1 MGYAST
7 KEGRGSGSSSTQD
20 KGSTMNLKGL
30 ITMTEFYELNEEI
43 ANLIDA
49 KLKTS
54 IEDLSNINDLIVKE
68 IEVAYR
74 AQQMESVEING
85 GSK

>member
-1 MGYAST
+1 
-7 KEGRGSGSSSTQD
+7 
-20 KGSTMNLKGL
+20 
-30 ITMTEFYELNEEI
+30 MTEFYELNEEI

-54 IEDLSNINDLIVKE
+54 LEDLSNINDLIVKE
-68 IEVAYR
+68 IQVAFR
-74 AQQMESVEING
+74 AQHMENKWAEING

>member
-1 MGYAST
+1 
-7 KEGRGSGSSSTQD
+7 
-20 KGSTMNLKGL
+20 MNLRGM

-54 IEDLSNINDLIVKE
+54 IEDLSNINDLIEKE
-68 IEVAYR
+68 IQVAFHAQHMENKWEVK
-74 AQQMESVEING
+74 NG

>member
-1 MGYAST
+1 
-7 KEGRGSGSSSTQD
+7 
-20 KGSTMNLKGL
+20 MNLKGM
-30 ITMTEFYELNEEI
+30 INMSEFYELTEEI
-43 ANLIDA
+43 AQLIDA

-68 IEVAYR
+68 IQVAFR
-74 AQQMESVEING
+74 AQHMENKWAEING

>member
-1 MGYAST
+1 MS
-7 KEGRGSGSSSTQD
+7 
-20 KGSTMNLKGL
+20 
-30 ITMTEFYELNEEI
+30 EFYDLTEVI
-43 ANLIDA
+43 AQLIDA
-49 KLKTS
+49 KLSTS

-74 AQQMESVEING
+74 AQQQENTEING

>member
-1 MGYAST
+1 MQL
-7 KEGRGSGSSSTQD
+7 R
-20 KGSTMNLKGL
+20 GL
-30 ITMTEFYELNEEI
+30 ISMSDFYDLTEVI
-43 ANLIDA
+43 AQLIDA
-49 KLKTS
+49 KLSTS

-74 AQQMESVEING
+74 AEQQDSVEING